1 MQYLDLLGLQQLW
14 TSAKAKFATKGTLAN
29 SGITDGYSSIETG
42 TVVPIRNIE
51 NGILADIITGSDNHK
66 IKTQYVSVDVT
77 GGLATTSYVDTKVG
91 AVTVP
96 AYTLT
101 KSTSTDYAAVY
112 HLQKDGA
119 NVGEAINIP
128 KDMVVESG
136 KVVWG
141 SYADG
146 KFTPATDK
154 TNATP
159 YVELTLANS
168 SANKIYIAVADLVN
182 EHQAGTGIS
191 ITNNTDGTRTIGITN
206 ALNTKIDDSFV
217 RFDVAKGVD
226 WKGNGIQMHKNSG
239 SIHTLLKAGEDESL
253 VITDENVGSTKV
265 PTITLNSTIRDEINT
280 TKSTA
285 DTNKTN
291 LEALTKRVD
300 GIVATGGEAN
310 QNAYSNIKVGS
321 TTLAATSKTDTV
333 VFTAGRSIS
342 VAGGTVGGNKSVSV
356 SHVVPTGA
364 AANTTGFYKFAT
376 DSTGHATN
384 LTAVAASDINALI
397 GAHSLTLSN
406 TNATNDTAAIT
417 IGSTSYTVGPIP
429 LGNETD
435 PAEGTVRYILN
446 H

>member
-14 TSAKAKFATKGTLAN
+14 TSAKAKFAAKGTLAN

-42 TVVPIRNIE
+42 SVTPIRNLE
-51 NGILADIITGSDNHK
+51 NGILADIATGSDSHK
-66 IKTQYVSVDVT
+66 IKPVYVSVDQAS
-77 GGLATTSYVDTKVG
+77 GLASTNYVDTKVG
-91 AVTVP
+91 AVKVP

-146 KFTPATDK
+146 TFTPATDK
-154 TNATP
+154 KNATP

-168 SANKIYIAVADLVN
+168 TANKIYIAVADLVN
-182 EHQAGTGIS
+182 EHKAGTGIS
-191 ITNNTDGTRTIGITN
+191 ITNNSDGTRTIALTETYSTNINRSTYAFNAITGALTAVSNSGKPVTAFKQGDGIIIGTDSDDN
-206 ALNTKIDDSFV
+206 PIVGVREEILTKINT
-217 RFDVAKGVD
+217 AKT
-226 WKGNGIQMHKNSG
+226 QS
-239 SIHTLLKAGEDESL
+239 
-253 VITDENVGSTKV
+253 
-265 PTITLNSTIRDEINT
+265 
-280 TKSTA
+280 

-291 LEALTKRVD
+291 LDALTARVD

-321 TTLAATSKTDTV
+321 ITLAASAKTDTV
-333 VFTAGRSIS
+333 AFAGGTNIS
-342 VAGGTVGGNKSVSV
+342 VAASSAGGNKSVSF
-356 SHVVPTGA
+356 SHAVPTGA
-364 AANTTGFYKFAT
+364 AAKTAGFYKFAT
-376 DSTGHATN
+376 DATGHATD
-384 LTAVAASDINALI
+384 LTAVAASDITALI
-397 GAHSLTLSN
+397 GAHSLTLSK
-406 TNATNDTAAIT
+406 TNAANDTAAIT

-429 LGNETD
+429 LGDETN

>member
-42 TVVPIRNIE
+42 TVVPIKNLE

-66 IKTQYVSVDVT
+66 IKTQYVSVDAA

-91 AVTVP
+91 AVKVP

-146 KFTPATDK
+146 TFTPATDK
-154 TNATP
+154 KNATP

-182 EHQAGTGIS
+182 EHKAGTGIE

-206 ALNTKIDDSFV
+206 AVDLKINQSIHGFGVQSTDSKALAALV
-217 RFDVAKGVD
+217 NAG
-226 WKGNGIQMHKNSG
+226 G
-239 SIHTLLKAGEDESL
+239 SIPAFHVGDGLDINATKTDALLKIND
-253 VITDENVGSTKV
+253 D
-265 PTITLNSTIRDEINT
+265 TIAKINT
-280 TKSTA
+280 AKSQS

-310 QNAYSNIKVGS
+310 QDAYSNIKVGS

-333 VFTAGRSIS
+333 EFAGSSMIT
-342 VAGGTVGGNKSVSV
+342 VAGSTAAGKKVTIT
-356 SHVVPTGA
+356 HDTPTGA
-364 AANTTGFYKFAT
+364 AAKTAGFYKFAT

-384 LTAVAASDINALI
+384 LTAVAASDITALI
-397 GAHSLTLSN
+397 GAHSLTLSK
-406 TNATNDTAAIT
+406 TNAANDTAAIT

-429 LGNETD
+429 LGDETN

>member
-14 TSAKAKFATKGTLAN
+14 TSAKAKFATNGTLAN

-42 TVVPIRNIE
+42 TVVPIRNLE

-66 IKTQYVSVDVT
+66 IKTQYVSVDAA

-91 AVTVP
+91 AVKVP

-101 KSTSTDYAAVY
+101 KSTSTNYAAVY

-146 KFTPATDK
+146 AFTPATDK
-154 TNATP
+154 KNATP

-182 EHQAGTGIS
+182 EHKAGTGIS
-191 ITNNTDGTRTIGITN
+191 ITNNTDGTRTIGITDAVNSKINQSIHGFGVDTTDSKALVAHVN
-206 ALNTKIDDSFV
+206 AGGSTPAFHVGDGLDINATETDALLKINDDTIAKIDT
-217 RFDVAKGVD
+217 AKS
-226 WKGNGIQMHKNSG
+226 QS
-239 SIHTLLKAGEDESL
+239 
-253 VITDENVGSTKV
+253 
-265 PTITLNSTIRDEINT
+265 
-280 TKSTA
+280 

-310 QNAYSNIKVGS
+310 QDAYSNIKVGS

-333 VFTAGRSIS
+333 EFAGSGLIS
-342 VAGGTVGGNKSVSV
+342 VAGSTAAGKKVTINHSN
-356 SHVVPTGA
+356 PTGA
-364 AANTTGFYKFAT
+364 AVKAAGFYKFAT
-376 DSTGHATN
+376 DAAGHATN
-384 LTAVAASDINALI
+384 LTAVAASDITALI
-397 GAHSLTLSN
+397 GAHSLTLSK
-406 TNATNDTAAIT
+406 TNAANDTAAIT

-429 LGNETD
+429 LGDTTN
-435 PAEGTVRYILN
+435 PAKGTVRYILN

>member
-14 TSAKAKFATKGTLAN
+14 KSAKAKFATKGTLAN

-42 TVVPIRNIE
+42 TVVPIRNLE

-66 IKTQYVSVDVT
+66 IKTQYVTVDNA

-91 AVTVP
+91 AVKVP
-96 AYTLT
+96 AYKLT

-128 KDMVVESG
+128 KDMFVESG

-146 KFTPATDK
+146 VFTPATNDK
-154 TNATP
+154 NATP

-168 SANKIYIAVADLVN
+168 TANKIYIAVADLVN
-182 EHQAGTGIS
+182 EHKAGTGIE
-191 ITNNTDGTRTIGITN
+191 ITNNTDGTRTIGIKD
-206 ALNTKIDDSFV
+206 ALNTKINQSFIGFSMGDEHSLRADRNDGTTKVALSTDD
-217 RFDVAKGVD
+217 
-226 WKGNGIQMHKNSG
+226 N
-239 SIHTLLKAGEDESL
+239 L
-253 VITDENVGSTKV
+253 VIGTSLTADAS
-265 PTITLNSTIRDEINT
+265 INLSSKLT
-280 TKSTA
+280 TKIDTA
-285 DTNKTN
+285 KSQSDTNKTN

-310 QNAYSNIKVGS
+310 QDAYSNIKVGS
-321 TTLAATSKTDTV
+321 TMLAATSKTDTV
-333 VFTAGRSIS
+333 AFAAGRNIAVTGST
-342 VAGGTVGGNKSVSV
+342 ADGNKSVLFA
-356 SHVVPTGA
+356 HAVPTGA
-364 AANTTGFYKFAT
+364 AAKTAGFYKFAT
-376 DSTGHATN
+376 DATGHATS
-384 LTAVAASDINALI
+384 LTAVAASDITALI
-397 GAHSLTLSN
+397 GAHSLTLSK
-406 TNATNDTAAIT
+406 TNATNDTATIT

-429 LGNETD
+429 LGDETN

>member
-42 TVVPIRNIE
+42 AVVPIKNLK

-66 IKTQYVSVDVT
+66 IKTQYVSVDAA

-91 AVTVP
+91 AVKVP

-112 HLQKDGA
+112 HLQKDGT

-146 KFTPATDK
+146 TFTPATDK

-168 SANKIYIAVADLVN
+168 TANKIYIAVADLVN
-182 EHQAGTGIS
+182 EHKAGTGIK
-191 ITNNTDGTRTIGITN
+191 ITNNTDGTRTIDLTDAVN
-206 ALNTKIDDSFV
+206 LKIDKSIHGFEVQTTDSKALAALV
-217 RFDVAKGVD
+217 NTG
-226 WKGNGIQMHKNSG
+226 G
-239 SIHTLLKAGEDESL
+239 SIPAFHVGDGLDINATKTDALLKIND
-253 VITDENVGSTKV
+253 D
-265 PTITLNSTIRDEINT
+265 TIVKINAAKT
-280 TKSTA
+280 QS
-285 DTNKTN
+285 DTNKTDI
-291 LEALTKRVD
+291 ATLTKRID
-300 GIVATGGEAN
+300 GIVETGGEAN
-310 QNAYSNIKVGS
+310 QDAYSNIKVGS
-321 TTLAATSKTDTV
+321 TTLAATSKTDTIE
-333 VFTAGRSIS
+333 FAGTGLIS
-342 VAGGTVGGNKSVSV
+342 VVGSTTEGKKVTIVHSN
-356 SHVVPTGA
+356 PTGA
-364 AANTTGFYKFAT
+364 AVKAAGFYKFAT
-376 DSTGHATN
+376 TAAGHAIN
-384 LTAVAASDINALI
+384 LTAVTASDITALI
-397 GAHSLTLSN
+397 GANSLTLSK

-417 IGSTSYTVGPIP
+417 IGSASYTVGPIP
-429 LGNETD
+429 LGDETN
-435 PAEGTVRYILN
+435 PAEGTVRYILS

>member
-14 TSAKAKFATKGTLAN
+14 TSAKAKFATNGTLAN

-42 TVVPIRNIE
+42 TVVPIRNLE

-66 IKTQYVSVDVT
+66 IKTQYVSVDAA

-91 AVTVP
+91 AVKVP

-146 KFTPATDK
+146 AFTPATDK
-154 TNATP
+154 KNATP

-182 EHQAGTGIS
+182 EHKAGTGIS
-191 ITNNTDGTRTIGITN
+191 ITNNTDGTRTIGITDAVNSKINQSIHGFGVDTTDSKALAAHVN
-206 ALNTKIDDSFV
+206 AGGSTPAFHVGDGLDINATETDALLKINDDTIAKIDT
-217 RFDVAKGVD
+217 AKS
-226 WKGNGIQMHKNSG
+226 QS
-239 SIHTLLKAGEDESL
+239 
-253 VITDENVGSTKV
+253 
-265 PTITLNSTIRDEINT
+265 
-280 TKSTA
+280 

-310 QNAYSNIKVGS
+310 QDAYSNIKVGS

-333 VFTAGRSIS
+333 EFAGSGLIS
-342 VAGGTVGGNKSVSV
+342 VAGSTAAGKKVTIDHSN
-356 SHVVPTGA
+356 PTGA
-364 AANTTGFYKFAT
+364 AVKAAGFYKFAT
-376 DSTGHATN
+376 DAAGHATN
-384 LTAVAASDINALI
+384 LTAVAASDITALI
-397 GAHSLTLSN
+397 GAHSLTLSK
-406 TNATNDTAAIT
+406 TNAANDTAAIT

-429 LGNETD
+429 LGDTTN

>member
-42 TVVPIRNIE
+42 SVVSIKNIE

-66 IKTQYVSVDVT
+66 IKTQYVSVDVA
-77 GGLATTSYVDTKVG
+77 GGLATTNYVNTKVG
-91 AVTVP
+91 AVKVP

-141 SYADG
+141 SYSDG
-146 KFTPATDK
+146 TFTPATDK
-154 TNATP
+154 KNATP

-182 EHQAGTGIS
+182 EHKAGTGIS
-191 ITNNTDGTRTIGITN
+191 ITNNTDGTRTIGLTSTYDTMVNAAVKAFGTDAEHPTKFIAKTN
-206 ALNTKIDDSFV
+206 SGTVDVFKLSPDLVWTDTDSTPTMEISNSW
-217 RFDVAKGVD
+217 KGVI
-226 WKGNGIQMHKNSG
+226 NGAD
-239 SIHTLLKAGEDESL
+239 TLSK
-253 VITDENVGSTKV
+253 
-265 PTITLNSTIRDEINT
+265 
-280 TKSTA
+280 
-285 DTNKTN
+285 TNKTN
-291 LEALTKRVD
+291 LDALTKRVD
-300 GIVATGGEAN
+300 GIVETGGEAN
-310 QNAYSNIKVGS
+310 QDAYSNIKVGS
-321 TTLAATSKTDTV
+321 TTLTATSKTDTV
-333 VFTAGRSIS
+333 EFAGSGLIS
-342 VAGGTVGGNKSVSV
+342 VTGSTAAGKKIKIGHSN
-356 SHVVPTGA
+356 PTGA
-364 AANTTGFYKFAT
+364 AVKASGFYKFAT
-376 DSTGHATN
+376 DAGGHATN
-384 LTAVAASDINALI
+384 LTAVAASDITALI
-397 GAHSLTLSN
+397 GAHSLTLSK
-406 TNATNDTAAIT
+406 TNAANDTAAIT

-429 LGNETD
+429 LGDETN

>member
-14 TSAKAKFATKGTLAN
+14 TSAKAKFATKGALAN

-42 TVVPIRNIE
+42 SVVSIRNLE
-51 NGILADIITGSDNHK
+51 NGVLADITTGSDNHK
-66 IKTQYVSVDVT
+66 LKATYVSVDAA

-91 AVTVP
+91 AVKVP

-146 KFTPATDK
+146 TFTPATDK
-154 TNATP
+154 KNATP

-168 SANKIYIAVADLVN
+168 TANKIYIAVADLVN
-182 EHQAGTGIS
+182 EHKAGTGIE

-206 ALNTKIDDSFV
+206 AVDLKINQSIHGFGVQSTDSKALAALV
-217 RFDVAKGVD
+217 NAG
-226 WKGNGIQMHKNSG
+226 G
-239 SIHTLLKAGEDESL
+239 SIPAFHVGDGLDINATKTDALLKIND
-253 VITDENVGSTKV
+253 D
-265 PTITLNSTIRDEINT
+265 TIAKINT
-280 TKSTA
+280 AKSQS

-310 QNAYSNIKVGS
+310 QDAYSNIKVGS

-333 VFTAGRSIS
+333 EFAGSSMIT
-342 VAGGTVGGNKSVSV
+342 VAGSTAAGKKVTIT
-356 SHVVPTGA
+356 HDTPTGA
-364 AANTTGFYKFAT
+364 AAKTAGFYKFAT

-384 LTAVAASDINALI
+384 LTAVAASDITALI
-397 GAHSLTLSN
+397 GAHSLTLSK
-406 TNATNDTAAIT
+406 TNAANDTAAIT

-429 LGNETD
+429 LGDETN

>member
-14 TSAKAKFATKGTLAN
+14 TSAKAKFATKGTLTN

-42 TVVPIRNIE
+42 SVVPIKNIE

-66 IKTQYVSVDVT
+66 LRTMYVSVDSD
-77 GGLATTSYVDTKVG
+77 GGLATTSYVNTKVG

-96 AYTLT
+96 NYTLT

-141 SYADG
+141 SYKDG
-146 KFTPATDK
+146 TFTPATNKKD
-154 TNATP
+154 ATP
-159 YVELTLANS
+159 YIELTLANS
-168 SANKIYIAVADLVN
+168 TASKIYIAVADLVN
-182 EHQAGTGIS
+182 EHNAGTGIS
-191 ITNNTDGTRTIGITN
+191 ITNETNGTRTIALQSTVNDNINNSVKSFNVGHELSASSSRLSKIIANTN
-206 ALNTKIDDSFV
+206 NSGDKVVFNISTDFSLTQLGDNTGELSLNKDLKTKIDT
-217 RFDVAKGVD
+217 AKS
-226 WKGNGIQMHKNSG
+226 QS
-239 SIHTLLKAGEDESL
+239 
-253 VITDENVGSTKV
+253 
-265 PTITLNSTIRDEINT
+265 
-280 TKSTA
+280 

-291 LEALTKRVD
+291 LDTLTDRVN

-333 VFTAGRSIS
+333 EFAGNGLIS
-342 VAGGTVGGNKSVSV
+342 VAGSTTGGKKITI
-356 SHVVPTGA
+356 SHSNPTGA
-364 AANTTGFYKFAT
+364 AVKEAGFYKFAT
-376 DSTGHATN
+376 DAAGHTIN
-384 LTAVAASDINALI
+384 LTAVAASDITALI
-397 GAHSLTLSN
+397 GAHSLTLSK
-406 TNATNDTAAIT
+406 TNAANDTAAIT

-429 LGNETD
+429 LGDATN
-435 PAEGTVRYILN
+435 PADGTVHYILN

>member
-42 TVVPIRNIE
+42 GVSPIRNFE
-51 NGILADIITGSDNHK
+51 NGILADIITGSNNHK
-66 IKTQYVSVDVT
+66 IKTLYTSVDAA
-77 GGLATTSYVDTKVG
+77 GGLATTNYVDTKVG
-91 AVTVP
+91 AVKVP

-112 HLQKDGA
+112 HLQKDGT

-146 KFTPATDK
+146 AFTPATDK
-154 TNATP
+154 KNATP

-182 EHQAGTGIS
+182 EHKAGTGIS
-191 ITNNTDGTRTIGITN
+191 ITNNTDGTRTIGLTNEVNTKLSAIISGFSPDTDGNKLIALAGNNQVNVFTANNDLQVSADKNQQAVVGLNESIKTKITN
-206 ALNTKIDDSFV
+206 AD
-217 RFDVAKGVD
+217 
-226 WKGNGIQMHKNSG
+226 
-239 SIHTLLKAGEDESL
+239 TLS
-253 VITDENVGSTKV
+253 
-265 PTITLNSTIRDEINT
+265 
-280 TKSTA
+280 KS
-285 DTNKTN
+285 NKTN
-291 LEALTKRVD
+291 IDVLTERLD

-333 VFTAGRSIS
+333 ELAGAGLIS
-342 VAGGTVGGNKSVSV
+342 VSGSTASGKKVTIGHSN
-356 SHVVPTGA
+356 PTGA
-364 AANTTGFYKFAT
+364 AVKTAGFYKFAT
-376 DSTGHATN
+376 DAAGHAIN
-384 LTAVAASDINALI
+384 LTAVAASDITALI
-397 GAHSLTLSN
+397 GAHSLTLSK
-406 TNATNDTAAIT
+406 TDATNDTAAIT

-429 LGNETD
+429 LGNETN

>member
-42 TVVPIRNIE
+42 SVIPIKNLE
-51 NGILADIITGSDNHK
+51 NGILADITTGSDNHK
-66 IKTQYVSVDVT
+66 LKATYVSVDT
-77 GGLATTSYVDTKVG
+77 ASGLATTSYVDTKVG
-91 AVTVP
+91 AVKVP

-146 KFTPATDK
+146 TFTPATDK
-154 TNATP
+154 KNATP

-168 SANKIYIAVADLVN
+168 TANKIYIAVADLVN
-182 EHQAGTGIS
+182 EHKAGTGIE

-206 ALNTKIDDSFV
+206 ALNTNINKSLKGFGKAVDS
-217 RFDVAKGVD
+217 
-226 WKGNGIQMHKNSG
+226 
-239 SIHTLLKAGEDESL
+239 TLLAYTNDGNPVSMFKPGDSL
-253 VITDENVGSTKV
+253 NLSGVGTSEN
-265 PTITLNSTIRDEINT
+265 PYTLNIATDVTTKINT
-280 TKSTA
+280 AKSQS

-300 GIVATGGEAN
+300 GIVETGGEAN
-310 QNAYSNIKVGS
+310 QDAYSNIKVGS

-333 VFTAGRSIS
+333 EFAGSSMIT
-342 VAGGTVGGNKSVSV
+342 VAGSTAAGKKVTITHNT
-356 SHVVPTGA
+356 PTGA
-364 AANTTGFYKFAT
+364 AAKTAGFYKFAT

-384 LTAVAASDINALI
+384 LTAVAASDITALI
-397 GAHSLTLSN
+397 GAHSLTLSK

-429 LGNETD
+429 LGDSTN

>member
-14 TSAKAKFATKGTLAN
+14 TSAKAKFAAKGTLAN

-42 TVVPIRNIE
+42 SVTPIRNLD
-51 NGILADIITGSDNHK
+51 NGILADIATGSDSHK
-66 IKTQYVSVDVT
+66 IKPVYVSVDGA
-77 GGLATTSYVDTKVG
+77 GGLASTNYVDTKVG
-91 AVTVP
+91 AVKVP

-112 HLQKDGA
+112 HLQKNGA

-146 KFTPATDK
+146 VFTPATDK
-154 TNATP
+154 KNATP

-168 SANKIYIAVADLVN
+168 TANKIYIAVADLVN
-182 EHQAGTGIS
+182 EHKAGTGIS
-191 ITNNTDGTRTIGITN
+191 ITNNTDGTRTIALTSTYDTMVNAAVKAFGADAEHPTKFIAKTNSGTVDVFNIDPNLHWVDMDPLTLGLSDGLVSEITN
-206 ALNTKIDDSFV
+206 A
-217 RFDVAKGVD
+217 DVL
-226 WKGNGIQMHKNSG
+226 S
-239 SIHTLLKAGEDESL
+239 KA
-253 VITDENVGSTKV
+253 
-265 PTITLNSTIRDEINT
+265 
-280 TKSTA
+280 
-285 DTNKTN
+285 NKAN

-310 QNAYSNIKVGS
+310 QDAYSNIKVGS

-333 VFTAGRSIS
+333 EFAGSSMIT
-342 VAGGTVGGNKSVSV
+342 VAGSTAAGKKVTIT
-356 SHVVPTGA
+356 HDTPTGA
-364 AANTTGFYKFAT
+364 AAKTAGFYKFAT

-384 LTAVAASDINALI
+384 LTAVAASDITALI
-397 GAHSLTLSN
+397 GAHSLTLSK
-406 TNATNDTAAIT
+406 TNAANDTAAIT
-417 IGSTSYTVGPIP
+417 IGRTSYTVGPIP
-429 LGNETD
+429 LGDETN

>member
-42 TVVPIRNIE
+42 TVTPIRNLE
-51 NGILADIITGSDNHK
+51 NGILADIATGSDNHK
-66 IKTQYVSVDVT
+66 LKTVYVSVDGA
-77 GGLATTSYVDTKVG
+77 GGLASTNYVDTKVG
-91 AVTVP
+91 AVKVP

-141 SYADG
+141 SYTDG
-146 KFTPATDK
+146 TFTPATDK
-154 TNATP
+154 KNATP

-168 SANKIYIAVADLVN
+168 TANKIYIAVADLVN
-182 EHQAGTGIS
+182 EHKAGTGIS
-191 ITNNTDGTRTIGITN
+191 ITNNTDGTRTIELR
-206 ALNTKIDDSFV
+206 ADVNTKINKSVVSFGGSQE
-217 RFDVAKGVD
+217 A
-226 WKGNGIQMHKNSG
+226 ITATTNSG
-239 SIHTLLKAGEDESL
+239 DVVTAFEMTGGIEGVQGTGGTWAIRVDEL
-253 VITDENVGSTKV
+253 TRNDIETA
-265 PTITLNSTIRDEINT
+265 
-280 TKSTA
+280 KSQSS
-285 DTNKTN
+285 TNKTDI
-291 LEALTKRVD
+291 ATLTKRID

-310 QNAYSNIKVGS
+310 QDAYSNIKVGS

-333 VFTAGRSIS
+333 EFAGSSMIT
-342 VAGGTVGGNKSVSV
+342 VAGSTAAGKKVTIT
-356 SHVVPTGA
+356 HDTPTGA
-364 AANTTGFYKFAT
+364 AAKTAGFYKFAT

-384 LTAVAASDINALI
+384 LTAVAASDITALI
-397 GAHSLTLSN
+397 GAHSLTLSK
-406 TNATNDTAAIT
+406 TNAANDTAAIT
-417 IGSTSYTVGPIP
+417 IGSTSYMVGPIP
-429 LGNETD
+429 LGDETS

>member
-29 SGITDGYSSIETG
+29 SGITDGYSSIEVG
-42 TVVPIRNIE
+42 TVVPIRNLE

-66 IKTQYVSVDVT
+66 LKTTYVSVDNA

-91 AVTVP
+91 AVKVP

-141 SYADG
+141 SYSDG
-146 KFTPATDK
+146 TFTPATDK

-168 SANKIYIAVADLVN
+168 TANKIYIAVADLVN
-182 EHQAGTGIS
+182 EHKAGTGIS
-191 ITNNTDGTRTIGITN
+191 ITNNTDGTRTIGITGE
-206 ALNTKIDDSFV
+206 LNDQISHSVASF
-217 RFDVAKGVD
+217 
-226 WKGNGIQMHKNSG
+226 
-239 SIHTLLKAGEDESL
+239 
-253 VITDENVGSTKV
+253 NVGKEGDNPISKV
-265 PTITLNSTIRDEINT
+265 VSVDHSGRNRTVFSIDTQELTIVQTGDNT
-280 TKSTA
+280 AKMSLATALKNDITTAKSTA
-285 DTNKTN
+285 DTNKTDIA
-291 LEALTKRVD
+291 ALTKRVD

-310 QNAYSNIKVGS
+310 QDAYSNIKVGS

-333 VFTAGRSIS
+333 AFAGGTNIS
-342 VAGGTVGGNKSVSV
+342 VAGSTAGGNKSVSF
-356 SHVVPTGA
+356 SHAVPTGA
-364 AANTTGFYKFAT
+364 AANTAGFYKFAT

-384 LTAVAASDINALI
+384 LTAVAASDITKLI
-397 GAHSLTLSN
+397 GAHSLTLSK
-406 TNATNDTAAIT
+406 TNAANDTAAIT

-429 LGNETD
+429 LGDETN
-435 PAEGTVRYILN
+435 PAKDTVRYILN
-446 H
+446 N

>member
-42 TVVPIRNIE
+42 TVVPIRDLN

-66 IKTQYVSVDVT
+66 IKTQYVSVDAA

-91 AVTVP
+91 AVTAP

-112 HLQKDGA
+112 HLQKNGA

-141 SYADG
+141 SYTDG
-146 KFTPATDK
+146 TFTPATDK
-154 TNATP
+154 KYATP
-159 YVELTLANS
+159 YIELTLANS
-168 SANKIYIAVADLVN
+168 TADKIYIAVADLVN
-182 EHQAGTGIS
+182 EHKVGTGIY
-191 ITNNTDGTRTIGITN
+191 ITNNTDGTRTIGITDAVN
-206 ALNTKIDDSFV
+206 AKINRSIIGFSNGDEHTLQANINNGTPKNVLSTDDNFVIGTSQTADVSIKLSSQLTTKIDT
-217 RFDVAKGVD
+217 AKT
-226 WKGNGIQMHKNSG
+226 QS
-239 SIHTLLKAGEDESL
+239 
-253 VITDENVGSTKV
+253 
-265 PTITLNSTIRDEINT
+265 
-280 TKSTA
+280 

-291 LEALTKRVD
+291 LDALTKRVD

-310 QNAYSNIKVGS
+310 QDAYSNIKVGS
-321 TTLAATSKTDTV
+321 ATLAATSKTDTV
-333 VFTAGRSIS
+333 EFAGSGLIS
-342 VAGGTVGGNKSVSV
+342 VAGSTATNKKVTIGHSN
-356 SHVVPTGA
+356 PTGA
-364 AANTTGFYKFAT
+364 AVKAAGFYKFAT
-376 DSTGHATN
+376 DAAGHATN
-384 LTAVAASDINALI
+384 LTTVAASDITALI
-397 GAHSLTLSN
+397 GAHSLTLSK
-406 TNATNDTAAIT
+406 TNAANDTAAIT

-429 LGNETD
+429 LGDQTN

>member
-42 TVVPIRNIE
+42 SVIPIRNLE
-51 NGILADIITGSDNHK
+51 NGILADIATGSDSHK
-66 IKTQYVSVDVT
+66 IKPVYVSVDQAS
-77 GGLATTSYVDTKVG
+77 GLASTNYVDTKVG
-91 AVTVP
+91 AVKVP

-141 SYADG
+141 SYSDG
-146 KFTPATDK
+146 AFTPATDK
-154 TNATP
+154 KNATP

-168 SANKIYIAVADLVN
+168 TANKIYIAVADLVN
-182 EHQAGTGIS
+182 EHKAGTGIS
-191 ITNNTDGTRTIGITN
+191 ITNNTDGTRTIALTSTYNTMVN
-206 ALNTKIDDSFV
+206 AAVKAFGTDAEHPTKFI
-217 RFDVAKGVD
+217 AKT
-226 WKGNGIQMHKNSG
+226 NSG
-239 SIHTLLKAGEDESL
+239 TVDVFNIDPNLHWVDMDPLTLGLSDSL
-253 VITDENVGSTKV
+253 VT
-265 PTITLNSTIRDEINT
+265 EINN
-280 TKSTA
+280 A
-285 DTNKTN
+285 DVLSKANKTN
-291 LEALTKRVD
+291 LDALTKRVD

-310 QNAYSNIKVGS
+310 QDDYSNIKVGS

-333 VFTAGRSIS
+333 EFAGSSMIT
-342 VAGGTVGGNKSVSV
+342 VAGSTATDKKVTIY
-356 SHVVPTGA
+356 HDIPTGA
-364 AANTTGFYKFAT
+364 AAKTTGFYKFAT

-384 LTAVAASDINALI
+384 LTAVAASDITALI
-397 GAHSLTLSN
+397 GAHSLTLSK
-406 TNATNDTAAIT
+406 TNAANDTAAIT

-429 LGNETD
+429 LGNETN

>member
-42 TVVPIRNIE
+42 TVVPIRNLE

-66 IKTQYVSVDVT
+66 IKTQYVSVDAA

-91 AVTVP
+91 AVKVP

-146 KFTPATDK
+146 TFTPATDK
-154 TNATP
+154 KNATP

-182 EHQAGTGIS
+182 EHKAGTGIE

-206 ALNTKIDDSFV
+206 ALNTNINKSLKGFGKAVDS
-217 RFDVAKGVD
+217 
-226 WKGNGIQMHKNSG
+226 
-239 SIHTLLKAGEDESL
+239 TLLAYTNDGNPVSMFKPGDSL
-253 VITDENVGSTKV
+253 NLSGVGTSGD
-265 PTITLNSTIRDEINT
+265 PYTLNIATDVTTKINT
-280 TKSTA
+280 AKSQS

-310 QNAYSNIKVGS
+310 QDAYSNIKVGS

-333 VFTAGRSIS
+333 EFAGAGLIYVTGSTA
-342 VAGGTVGGNKSVSV
+342 AGKKVTIAHAN
-356 SHVVPTGA
+356 PTGA
-364 AANTTGFYKFAT
+364 AAKAAGFYKFAT
-376 DSTGHATN
+376 TASGHATD
-384 LTAVAASDINALI
+384 LTAVTASDITALI
-397 GAHSLTLSN
+397 GAHSLTLSK
-406 TNATNDTAAIT
+406 TNATNDTAAVT

-429 LGNETD
+429 LGDETK

>member
-42 TVVPIRNIE
+42 TVVPIRNLE
-51 NGILADIITGSDNHK
+51 NGILADISTGSDNHK
-66 IKTQYVSVDVT
+66 LRTAYVTVDTT

-91 AVTVP
+91 TVEVP

-112 HLQKDGA
+112 NLQKDGA

-146 KFTPATDK
+146 VFTPATDK
-154 TNATP
+154 ENATP

-168 SANKIYIAVADLVN
+168 TANKIYIAVADLVD
-182 EHQAGTGIS
+182 EHKAGTGIS
-191 ITNNTDGTRTIGITN
+191 ITNNTDGTRTI
-206 ALNTKIDDSFV
+206 ALTSTYASMVDAAVKTFGTDAEYPTKLI
-217 RFDVAKGVD
+217 AKT
-226 WKGNGIQMHKNSG
+226 NSG
-239 SIHTLLKAGEDESL
+239 TVDVFTIDPSLHWLDTDPLTLGLS
-253 VITDENVGSTKV
+253 NV
-265 PTITLNSTIRDEINT
+265 LQSTIND
-280 TKSTA
+280 A
-285 DTNKTN
+285 DVLSKANKTN

-310 QNAYSNIKVGS
+310 QDAYSNIKVGS

-333 VFTAGRSIS
+333 EFAGSDLIS
-342 VAGGTVGGNKSVSV
+342 VAGSTAEGKTVTI
-356 SHVVPTGA
+356 SHSNPTGA
-364 AANTTGFYKFAT
+364 AVNAAGFYKFAT
-376 DSTGHATN
+376 DAAGHATG
-384 LTAVAASDINALI
+384 LTAVAASDITALI

-406 TNATNDTAAIT
+406 TNAANDTAGIT
-417 IGSTSYTVGPIP
+417 IGGASYMVGPIP
-429 LGNETD
+429 LGDETN

-446 H
+446 N

>member
-29 SGITDGYSSIETG
+29 SGITDGYSSIQVG
-42 TVVPIRNIE
+42 TVVPIKNLE
-51 NGILADIITGSDNHK
+51 NGILADIITGSDSHK
-66 IKTQYVSVDVT
+66 LKTTYVAVDSA

-91 AVTVP
+91 AVKVP

-141 SYADG
+141 SYANG
-146 KFTPATDK
+146 TFTPATDK
-154 TNATP
+154 KNATP

-168 SANKIYIAVADLVN
+168 TANKIYIAVADLVN
-182 EHQAGTGIS
+182 EHKAGTGIE

-206 ALNTKIDDSFV
+206 AVNTKINKSVVSFGGSQEAITATTNGGDTV
-217 RFDVAKGVD
+217 VAFEMTGGIEGVQ
-226 WKGNGIQMHKNSG
+226 G
-239 SIHTLLKAGEDESL
+239 TAGTWAIRVDE
-253 VITDENVGSTKV
+253 
-265 PTITLNSTIRDEINT
+265 PTRSNIETA
-280 TKSTA
+280 KSQS

-291 LEALTKRVD
+291 IEALTKRVD

-310 QNAYSNIKVGS
+310 QDAYSNIKVGS

-333 VFTAGRSIS
+333 EFAGSSMIT
-342 VAGGTVGGNKSVSV
+342 VAGSSAAGKKVTITHNT
-356 SHVVPTGA
+356 PTGA
-364 AANTTGFYKFAT
+364 AANTAGFYKFAT

-384 LTAVAASDINALI
+384 LTAVAASDITALI
-397 GAHSLTLSN
+397 GAHSLTLSK
-406 TNATNDTAAIT
+406 TNADKDTAAIT

-429 LGNETD
+429 LGDSTN

>member
-42 TVVPIRNIE
+42 SIVPIRNLE

-66 IKTQYVSVDVT
+66 IKTNYVSVDVAD
-77 GGLATTSYVDTKVG
+77 GLATTNYVNTKVG
-91 AVTVP
+91 AVKVS

-146 KFTPATDK
+146 VFTPATDK
-154 TNATP
+154 KNATP

-168 SANKIYIAVADLVN
+168 TANKIYIAVADLVN
-182 EHQAGTGIS
+182 EHKAGTGIE

-206 ALNTKIDDSFV
+206 ALNTNINKSLKGFGKAVDS
-217 RFDVAKGVD
+217 
-226 WKGNGIQMHKNSG
+226 
-239 SIHTLLKAGEDESL
+239 TLLAYTNDGNPVSMFKPGDSLKLSGVGTSED
-253 VITDENVGSTKV
+253 
-265 PTITLNSTIRDEINT
+265 PYTLNIATDVTTKINT
-280 TKSTA
+280 AKSQS

-310 QNAYSNIKVGS
+310 QDAYSNIKIGS
-321 TTLAATSKTDTV
+321 TTLAATSKTDTLE
-333 VFTAGRSIS
+333 FAGSNIIKISGSTA
-342 VAGGTVGGNKSVSV
+342 AGKKVTIAHAN
-356 SHVVPTGA
+356 PTGA
-364 AANTTGFYKFAT
+364 AVKTAGFYKFAT
-376 DSTGHATN
+376 DAAGHATN
-384 LTAVAASDINALI
+384 LTAVAASDITALI
-397 GAHSLTLSN
+397 GAHSLVLN
-406 TNATNDTAAIT
+406 KTNATNDTATIT

-429 LGNETD
+429 LGDKTN
-435 PAEGTVRYILN
+435 PAEGTVYYILN

>member
-42 TVVPIRNIE
+42 TVVPISNLK
-51 NGILADIITGSDNHK
+51 NGVLADITTGSDNHK
-66 IKTQYVSVDVT
+66 LKATYVSVDAA

-91 AVTVP
+91 AVKVP

-146 KFTPATDK
+146 TFTPATDK
-154 TNATP
+154 KNATP

-182 EHQAGTGIS
+182 EHKAGTGIE

-206 ALNTKIDDSFV
+206 AVNLKINQSIHGFGVQSTDSKALAALV
-217 RFDVAKGVD
+217 NAG
-226 WKGNGIQMHKNSG
+226 G
-239 SIHTLLKAGEDESL
+239 SIPAFHVGDGLDINATKTDALLKIND
-253 VITDENVGSTKV
+253 D
-265 PTITLNSTIRDEINT
+265 TIAKINT
-280 TKSTA
+280 AKSQS

-291 LEALTKRVD
+291 LDALTKRVD

-310 QNAYSNIKVGS
+310 QDAYSNIKVGS

-333 VFTAGRSIS
+333 EFAGSSMITVVGSTA
-342 VAGGTVGGNKSVSV
+342 AGKKVTIT
-356 SHVVPTGA
+356 HDTPTGA
-364 AANTTGFYKFAT
+364 AAKTAGFYKFAT
-376 DSTGHATN
+376 DSTGHTKD
-384 LTAVAASDINALI
+384 LTAVAASDITALI
-397 GAHSLTLSN
+397 GAHGLTLSK
-406 TNATNDTAAIT
+406 TNAANDTAAIT

-429 LGNETD
+429 LGDETN

>member
-29 SGITDGYSSIETG
+29 SGITDGYSSVETG
-42 TVVPIRNIE
+42 TVVPVGSLE

-66 IKTQYVSVDVT
+66 LKTVYVSVDNAS
-77 GGLATTSYVDTKVG
+77 GLATTNYVNTKVG
-91 AVTVP
+91 AVKVP

-141 SYADG
+141 SYANG
-146 KFTPATDK
+146 TFTPATDK

-182 EHQAGTGIS
+182 EHKAGTGIS
-191 ITNNTDGTRTIGITN
+191 ITNNTDGTRTIALTSTYN
-206 ALNTKIDDSFV
+206 AMVSAAVKSFEVDAEHPSNFMARTYSGTVGVFKLDPTLVWQDMDERVLGLSDTVSKTINDS
-217 RFDVAKGVD
+217 D
-226 WKGNGIQMHKNSG
+226 
-239 SIHTLLKAGEDESL
+239 LLSK
-253 VITDENVGSTKV
+253 
-265 PTITLNSTIRDEINT
+265 
-280 TKSTA
+280 
-285 DTNKTN
+285 TNKTN
-291 LEALTKRVD
+291 LDALTKRVD

-310 QNAYSNIKVGS
+310 QDAYSNIKVGS

-333 VFTAGRSIS
+333 EFAGSGLIS
-342 VAGGTVGGNKSVSV
+342 VAGSTAAGKKVTIGHSN
-356 SHVVPTGA
+356 PTGA
-364 AANTTGFYKFAT
+364 AVKAAGFYKFAT
-376 DSTGHATN
+376 DAAGHATN
-384 LTAVAASDINALI
+384 LTAVAASDITALI
-397 GAHSLTLSN
+397 GAHSLTLSK
-406 TNATNDTAAIT
+406 TNAANDTAAIT

-429 LGNETD
+429 LGDETN

>member
-42 TVVPIRNIE
+42 TVVSIRNLE
-51 NGILADIITGSDNHK
+51 NGILADITTGRDAHK
-66 IKTQYVSVDVT
+66 LKTTYVSVDDA
-77 GGLATTSYVDTKVG
+77 GGLATTNYVDTKIG
-91 AVTVP
+91 AVKVP

-101 KSTSTDYAAVY
+101 KSTSTGYAAVY

-141 SYADG
+141 SYSDG
-146 KFTPATDK
+146 TFTPATDK
-154 TNATP
+154 KNATP

-168 SANKIYIAVADLVN
+168 TANKIYIAVADLVN
-182 EHQAGTGIS
+182 EHKAGTGIS
-191 ITNNTDGTRTIGITN
+191 ITNNTDGTRTIGITD
-206 ALNTKIDDSFV
+206 AVNTKINNSIVSFGTDAAGSALV
-217 RFDVAKGVD
+217 GYSNNA
-226 WKGNGIQMHKNSG
+226 NS
-239 SIHTLLKAGEDESL
+239 TLILSVLGKEL
-253 VITDENVGSTKV
+253 VIDKNTSGGASIGLTKTFTD
-265 PTITLNSTIRDEINT
+265 TIST
-280 TKSTA
+280 TKTQS

-291 LEALTKRVD
+291 LETLTKRVD

-310 QNAYSNIKVGS
+310 QEAYSNIKVGS

-333 VFTAGRSIS
+333 EFAGSGLIS
-342 VAGGTVGGNKSVSV
+342 VTGSTAAGKKVTIGHSN
-356 SHVVPTGA
+356 PTGA
-364 AANTTGFYKFAT
+364 AVKAAGFYKFAT
-376 DSTGHATN
+376 DAAGHATG
-384 LTAVAASDINALI
+384 LTAVAASDITALI
-397 GAHSLTLSN
+397 GAHSLTLSK
-406 TNATNDTAAIT
+406 TNAANDTAAIT

-429 LGNETD
+429 LGDETN
-435 PAEGTVRYILN
+435 PAEGTVRHILN

>member
-42 TVVPIRNIE
+42 TVVPIRNLE

-66 IKTQYVSVDVT
+66 IKTTYVSVDGA
-77 GGLATTSYVDTKVG
+77 GGLATTNYVDTKVG
-91 AVTVP
+91 DVKVP

-141 SYADG
+141 SYTDG
-146 KFTPATDK
+146 TFTPATDK
-154 TNATP
+154 KNATP

-168 SANKIYIAVADLVN
+168 TANKIYIAVADLVN
-182 EHQAGTGIS
+182 EHKAGTGIS

-206 ALNTKIDDSFV
+206 ELNTKIDKSVVSFSGNQEAITATTNNGNNV
-217 RFDVAKGVD
+217 IAFEMTGGIEGVEGTGGT
-226 WKGNGIQMHKNSG
+226 W
-239 SIHTLLKAGEDESL
+239 A
-253 VITDENVGSTKV
+253 
-265 PTITLNSTIRDEINT
+265 IRVDEITRNQIT
-280 TKSTA
+280 NA
-285 DTNKTN
+285 DTLSKTNKTDIA
-291 LEALTKRVD
+291 ALTKRID

-310 QNAYSNIKVGS
+310 QDAYSNIKVGS

-333 VFTAGRSIS
+333 AF
-342 VAGGTVGGNKSVSV
+342 AGGTNISVEGSTAGGNKSVSF
-356 SHVVPTGA
+356 SHAVPTGA
-364 AANTTGFYKFAT
+364 AAKTAGFYKFAT
-376 DSTGHATN
+376 DSTGHATG
-384 LTAVAASDINALI
+384 LTAVAASDITALI
-397 GAHSLTLSN
+397 GAHSLTLSK
-406 TNATNDTAAIT
+406 TNAANDTAAIT

-429 LGNETD
+429 LGDETS
-435 PAEGTVRYILN
+435 PAEDTVRYILN

>member
-29 SGITDGYSSIETG
+29 SGITDGYSSIEAG
-42 TVVPIRNIE
+42 SIVPIKNLE
-51 NGILADIITGSDNHK
+51 NGILADIATGSDSHK
-66 IKTQYVSVDVT
+66 IKPAYVSIDNA

-91 AVTVP
+91 AVKVP

-146 KFTPATDK
+146 TFTPATDK

-168 SANKIYIAVADLVN
+168 TANKIYIAVADLVN
-182 EHQAGTGIS
+182 EHKAGTGIS
-191 ITNNTDGTRTIGITN
+191 ITNNSDGTRTI
-206 ALNTKIDDSFV
+206 A
-217 RFDVAKGVD
+217 VA
-226 WKGNGIQMHKNSG
+226 S
-239 SIHTLLKAGEDESL
+239 A
-253 VITDENVGSTKV
+253 
-265 PTITLNSTIRDEINT
+265 LNSTVNAAVKSFEIDADHPVNLVAKT
-280 TKSTA
+280 NSGTVNVFQLDPTLTWQDTDDRTLGLSSGYMGMIADA
-285 DTNKTN
+285 DTLSKANKTN

-310 QNAYSNIKVGS
+310 QDAYSNIKVGS

-333 VFTAGRSIS
+333 VF
-342 VAGGTVGGNKSVSV
+342 AGGTNISASASNAAGSKSVSF
-356 SHVVPTGA
+356 SHATPTGA
-364 AANTTGFYKFAT
+364 AAKTTGFYKFAT
-376 DSTGHATN
+376 DATGHATN
-384 LTAVAASDINALI
+384 LTAVAASDITALI
-397 GAHSLTLSN
+397 GAHSLTLSK
-406 TNATNDTAAIT
+406 TNAENDTAAIT

-429 LGNETD
+429 LGDSTN
-435 PAEGTVRYILN
+435 PAEGTIHYILN

>member
-14 TSAKAKFATKGTLAN
+14 TSAKAKFATKGALAN

-42 TVVPIRNIE
+42 TVVPIRNLK

-66 IKTQYVSVDVT
+66 LKTTYVSVDAA
-77 GGLATTSYVDTKVG
+77 GGLATTNYVDTKVD

-146 KFTPATDK
+146 TFTPATDK
-154 TNATP
+154 KNATP

-168 SANKIYIAVADLVN
+168 TANKIYIAVADLVN
-182 EHQAGTGIS
+182 EHTAGTGIQ
-191 ITNNTDGTRTIGITN
+191 ITNNTDGTRTIALTSTYNTMVNAAVKAFGVNKEKPTALIAKTNSATVDVFKLSPDLAWTNTDSTPILEVSNGVKGMITE
-206 ALNTKIDDSFV
+206 
-217 RFDVAKGVD
+217 VD
-226 WKGNGIQMHKNSG
+226 
-239 SIHTLLKAGEDESL
+239 TLSK
-253 VITDENVGSTKV
+253 
-265 PTITLNSTIRDEINT
+265 
-280 TKSTA
+280 
-285 DTNKTN
+285 TNKTDI
-291 LEALTKRVD
+291 ADLTKRVD
-300 GIVATGGEAN
+300 GIVSTGGEAN
-310 QNAYSNIKVGS
+310 QDAYSNIKVGS

-333 VFTAGRSIS
+333 EFAGAGLIS
-342 VAGGTVGGNKSVSV
+342 VVGSTDAGKKVRIGHSN
-356 SHVVPTGA
+356 PTGA
-364 AANTTGFYKFAT
+364 AVKAAGFYKFAT
-376 DSTGHATN
+376 DAAGHATS
-384 LTAVAASDINALI
+384 LTAVAASDITALI
-397 GAHSLTLSN
+397 GAHSLTLGK
-406 TNATNDTAAIT
+406 TNAANDTVAIT

-429 LGNETD
+429 LGDETN

>member
-14 TSAKAKFATKGTLAN
+14 TSAKAKFATKDTLAN

-42 TVVPIRNIE
+42 TVVPVRNLE

-66 IKTQYVSVDVT
+66 IKTKYVSVDAT

-91 AVTVP
+91 AVKVP

-146 KFTPATDK
+146 TFTPATDK
-154 TNATP
+154 KNATP

-182 EHQAGTGIS
+182 EHKAGTGIS
-191 ITNNTDGTRTIGITN
+191 ITNNTDGTRTIALTSTYATNINKSVKSFGGSQEAITATTNDGNTVIAFEMTGGIEGVQSQG
-206 ALNTKIDDSFV
+206 NTGTWAI
-217 RFDVAKGVD
+217 RVD
-226 WKGNGIQMHKNSG
+226 EATRNQ
-239 SIHTLLKAGEDESL
+239 
-253 VITDENVGSTKV
+253 ITS
-265 PTITLNSTIRDEINT
+265 
-280 TKSTA
+280 A
-285 DTNKTN
+285 DTLSKSNKTN
-291 LEALTKRVD
+291 LDALTKRVD

-310 QNAYSNIKVGS
+310 QDAYSNIKVGS

-333 VFTAGRSIS
+333 EFAGAGLIS
-342 VAGGTVGGNKSVSV
+342 VSGSTAAGKKVTIGHSN
-356 SHVVPTGA
+356 PTGA
-364 AANTTGFYKFAT
+364 AVKTAGFYKFAT
-376 DSTGHATN
+376 DAAGHATN
-384 LTAVAASDINALI
+384 LTAVAASDITALI
-397 GAHSLTLSN
+397 GAHSLTLSK

-429 LGNETD
+429 LGDETD

>member
-14 TSAKAKFATKGTLAN
+14 TSAKAKFATKGTLAK

-42 TVVPIRNIE
+42 TVVPISNLE

-66 IKTQYVSVDVT
+66 LKTHYVTVDTT
-77 GGLATTSYVDTKVG
+77 GGLATTSYVNTKVG
-91 AVTVP
+91 AVKVP

-141 SYADG
+141 SYSDG
-146 KFTPATDK
+146 TFTPATDK
-154 TNATP
+154 KNATP

-168 SANKIYIAVADLVN
+168 TANKIYIAVADLVN
-182 EHQAGTGIS
+182 EHKAGTGIS
-191 ITNNTDGTRTIGITN
+191 ITNNTDGTRTIALTATYDTMVN
-206 ALNTKIDDSFV
+206 AAVKSFGTDAESPTKFI
-217 RFDVAKGVD
+217 AKT
-226 WKGNGIQMHKNSG
+226 NSG
-239 SIHTLLKAGEDESL
+239 TVDVFKLSPDLAWTDIDSTPTMEISNGLKGM
-253 VITDENVGSTKV
+253 
-265 PTITLNSTIRDEINT
+265 IND
-280 TKSTA
+280 A
-285 DTNKTN
+285 DILSKTNKTG
-291 LEALTKRVD
+291 LDALTKRVD

-310 QNAYSNIKVGS
+310 QDAYSNIKVGS

-333 VFTAGRSIS
+333 EFAGSGLIS
-342 VAGGTVGGNKSVSV
+342 VAGSTAAGKKVTITHAN
-356 SHVVPTGA
+356 PTGA
-364 AANTTGFYKFAT
+364 AVKAAGFYKFAT
-376 DSTGHATN
+376 DASGHATG
-384 LTAVAASDINALI
+384 LTAVAASDITALI
-397 GAHSLTLSN
+397 GAHSLTLSK
-406 TNATNDTAAIT
+406 TNAANDTAAIK

-429 LGNETD
+429 LGDETN

>member
-14 TSAKAKFATKGTLAN
+14 TSAKAKFAAKGTLAN

-42 TVVPIRNIE
+42 SVTPIRNLE
-51 NGILADIITGSDNHK
+51 NGILADIATGSDSHK
-66 IKTQYVSVDVT
+66 IKPVYVSVDSA
-77 GGLATTSYVDTKVG
+77 GGLASTSYVDTKVG
-91 AVTVP
+91 AVKVP
-96 AYTLT
+96 AYTIT

-146 KFTPATDK
+146 TFTPATDK
-154 TNATP
+154 KNATP

-168 SANKIYIAVADLVN
+168 TANKIYIAVADLVN
-182 EHQAGTGIS
+182 EHKAGTGIS
-191 ITNNTDGTRTIGITN
+191 ITNNTDGTRTIALTATYDSMVN
-206 ALNTKIDDSFV
+206 AAVKAFEINAEHPSHFI
-217 RFDVAKGVD
+217 AKT
-226 WKGNGIQMHKNSG
+226 NSG
-239 SIHTLLKAGEDESL
+239 TVDVFKLDPTLTWQD
-253 VITDENVGSTKV
+253 TDDR
-265 PTITLNSTIRDEINT
+265 TLGLSAVLSKEIND
-280 TKSTA
+280 A
-285 DTNKTN
+285 DTLSKTNKTN

-310 QNAYSNIKVGS
+310 QDAYSNIKVGA

-333 VFTAGRSIS
+333 EFAGSSMITVAGSTTAGKKVTI
-342 VAGGTVGGNKSVSV
+342 THNT
-356 SHVVPTGA
+356 PTGA
-364 AANTTGFYKFAT
+364 AVKAAGFYKFAT
-376 DSTGHATN
+376 DAAGHATG
-384 LTAVAASDINALI
+384 LTAVAASDITALI
-397 GAHSLTLSN
+397 GAHSLTLSK
-406 TNATNDTAAIT
+406 TNAANDTAAIT

-429 LGNETD
+429 LGDETN